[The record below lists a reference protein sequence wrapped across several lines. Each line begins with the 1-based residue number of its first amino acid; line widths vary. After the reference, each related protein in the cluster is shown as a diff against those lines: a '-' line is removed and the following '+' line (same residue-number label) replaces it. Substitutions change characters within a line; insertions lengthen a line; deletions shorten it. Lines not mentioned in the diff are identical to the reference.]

1 MNARD
6 ITVELRRR
14 ITSAHYPRDA
24 RLPPERSLSDEYG
37 VARGTVRE
45 ALKSL
50 EDMGFV
56 ERRAG
61 SGTYVT
67 YDGALSRGSVIET
80 TRPLELVDAR
90 FAIEPHMVRL
100 AVLHATELDLQ
111 KAESLLFAMEAGT
124 ENRNFADL
132 DEQFHLALADAAHN
146 PMIKWMMEKT
156 HEVRSHAQWAR
167 MRTLTLNPAIIT
179 RYHRQHRQIVDAIR
193 SRDSEAAAR
202 AMREHLDAARRS
214 LVEATI

>member
-6 ITVELRRR
+6 ITMDLRRQ
-14 ITSAHYPRDA
+14 ITSASYPQDA
-24 RLPPERSLSDEYG
+24 RLPPERALSEEYG
-37 VARGTVRE
+37 VARGTIRE

-50 EDMGFV
+50 EDMGLV

-67 YDGALSRGSVIET
+67 YANQADADSVIET

-100 AVLHATELDLQ
+100 AVLHATELDLAR
-111 KAESLLFAMEAGT
+111 AEQFLLEMDTCTDA
-124 ENRNFADL
+124 RQFADL
-132 DEQFHLALADAAHN
+132 DERFHLALADAARN
-146 PMIKWMMEKT
+146 PMIKWMMRKT
-156 HEVRSHAQWAR
+156 HQVRSHAQWAR
-167 MRTLTLNPAIIT
+167 MRTITLNRPIIET
-179 RYHRQHRQIVDAIR
+179 YNAQHRRIVDAIR
-193 SRDSEAAAR
+193 ARDAEGAAN
-202 AMREHLDAARRS
+202 AMREHLDTARRS